1 MEAIYGMDKTH
12 KSIKVCLTP
21 GCVKAAANLL
31 KSITTDVDPC
41 TDFYEFAWGN
51 YIEKTM
57 SPEYFTEKDHFNDA
71 R

>member
-41 TDFYEFAWGN
+41 TDFYEFA
-51 YIEKTM
+51 
-57 SPEYFTEKDHFNDA
+57 
-71 R
+71 